1 MTGRMTRFVREQD
14 WREMELG
21 HGQVISTALTEAE
34 EQEQTRLAA
43 EGYRFYAD
51 EAREFAA
58 ASARAV
64 AESIALDQHDGGQ
77 PSLTVLPRRQ

>member
-1 MTGRMTRFVREQD
+1 MTSVSLED
-14 WREMELG
+14 AG
-21 HGQVISTALTEAE
+21 HRVSQTQVSISQVIDATLDEAVE
-34 EQEQTRLAA
+34 DESARLAA

-51 EAREFAA
+51 EAREFAE